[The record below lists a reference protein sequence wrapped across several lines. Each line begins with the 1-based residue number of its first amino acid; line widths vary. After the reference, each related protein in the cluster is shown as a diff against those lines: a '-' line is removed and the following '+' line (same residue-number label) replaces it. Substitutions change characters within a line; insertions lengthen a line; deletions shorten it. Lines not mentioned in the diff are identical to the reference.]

1 MEYDYKNI
9 YQSFNISYFT
19 KDNDLLGHNFVDFQE
34 LKDYE
39 HVEDFT
45 SELILIFI
53 KKFKFRLSFKRNG
66 IFSKQIVIC
75 DDYDF
80 NPEMLKHEGSI
91 VKIAIVKDDIDK
103 WIYLENFD
111 YIFTFKE
118 HKTELKQY
126 ERVFTLI
133 EMSIYNQIKF
143 ILNELYRRK
152 ANKFYYFLKETNFNK
167 IFPKWNDYFKVLNS
181 DLFDD
186 QWYRDT
192 YNLEKN
198 TDSVVHFLLIG
209 YERGFSPGPNFNTE
223 DYYTCNRDVQLKG
236 LNPLIHY
243 EQYGRKEN
251 RIFSI
256 EEKNKRDYDLILNSS
271 YFDKEWYEST
281 YDILDEDKDPVN
293 HYLHI
298 GYKKRYNPSMKF
310 STHEYFECNNDVKRV
325 LENPLVHYE
334 LFGRKEKRR
343 MCLTDE
349 QHQKDY
355 DLISD
360 SPYFDKDWYLDTY
373 DDLNGYDDPVYHY
386 LHVGY
391 TKGFNPGPNFS
402 TDEYH
407 ICNPDVKEH
416 GMNPLLHYERYG
428 RREQRKLSLNDI

>member
-209 YERGFSPGPNFNTE
+209 YESE
-223 DYYTCNRDVQLKG
+223 
-236 LNPLIHY
+236 
-243 EQYGRKEN
+243 
-251 RIFSI
+251 S
-256 EEKNKRDYDLILNSS
+256 
-271 YFDKEWYEST
+271 FD
-281 YDILDEDKDPVN
+281 
-293 HYLHI
+293 
-298 GYKKRYNPSMKF
+298 
-310 STHEYFECNNDVKRV
+310 
-325 LENPLVHYE
+325 
-334 LFGRKEKRR
+334 
-343 MCLTDE
+343 
-349 QHQKDY
+349 
-355 DLISD
+355 
-360 SPYFDKDWYLDTY
+360 
-373 DDLNGYDDPVYHY
+373 
-386 LHVGY
+386 
-391 TKGFNPGPNFS
+391 
-402 TDEYH
+402 
-407 ICNPDVKEH
+407 
-416 GMNPLLHYERYG
+416 
-428 RREQRKLSLNDI
+428 SL